1 MKQCRICQIVIP
13 IGANVTC
20 KSPDCKKK
28 NQELHNIKHRDKVK
42 KTKES
47 WKPCIVDIPKPKSKE
62 YYPVNEVIKDL
73 SYSMVIKLN
82 LHRRGLTVRKPYIK
96 KRVDLKVVTYN
107 TAVWFNEFTMYE
119 LVMDKYNKY
128 KENFNYK
135 YLESTRNFV
144 KIYNDL
150 RNFKAKR

>member
-1 MKQCRICQIVIP
+1 MKQCRICQNEIP

-20 KSPDCKKK
+20 KSLDCKRQ
-28 NQELHNIKHRDKVK
+28 NQELHNLKYRNKVK
-42 KTKES
+42 KIKEN
-47 WKPCIVDIPKPKSKE
+47 WKPCIIDIPEPKNKE
-62 YYPVNEVIKDL
+62 FFPVNEVIKDV

-82 LHRRGLTVRKPYIK
+82 LHRKGLTVRKPYIK
-96 KRVDLKVVTYN
+96 RRVDLKVVTYN
-107 TAVWFNEFTMYE
+107 TAVWLNEFTMYE

-128 KENFNYK
+128 KENLNYK
-135 YLESTRNFV
+135 YLESTRSFV